1 MLAIIPGIDPIKFLL
16 STCIFSTIYRTVS
29 IWLKKVDT
37 KIDKLPRLGNFR
49 TRNFCGNFEKLQK
62 SWYKTT
68 FLPRLRNFRVSVEK
82 FFSVPCLEILLVNSF
97 YSVNFTLR
105 YIFKHFDGWKY
116 LGSNQNAWKI
126 AKRKIYAVKSL

>member
-1 MLAIIPGIDPIKFLL
+1 MLAITPGIDPIK
-16 STCIFSTIYRTVS
+16 
-29 IWLKKVDT
+29 
-37 KIDKLPRLGNFR
+37 
-49 TRNFCGNFEKLQK
+49 
-62 SWYKTT
+62 
-68 FLPRLRNFRVSVEK
+68 
-82 FFSVPCLEILLVNSF
+82 SF